1 MCKKLFLRKCGK
13 VDFPCSDIA
22 EYWIQKKKT
31 FCMQALPMLQK
42 LSLCV
47 SFILLI
53 ALKRERK
60 KNCNINHMVTVND
73 QLFMWN
79 DFILKLEVYNTLC
92 NVYYLSIYIRK
103 HIEFTIIYTSSDQL
117 LSIVIMSE
125 DAYFIE
131 CFDKKL

>member
-1 MCKKLFLRKCGK
+1 MWQSRFPLQRYSWILNTKKENFLYASSTNATE
-13 VDFPCSDIA
+13 VI
-22 EYWIQKKKT
+22 
-31 FCMQALPMLQK
+31 
-42 LSLCV
+42 SLCIV
-47 SFILLI
+47 YFTNRF
-53 ALKRERK
+53 KEREK